1 MQNNLIID
9 TNTLIQILK
18 AQGLKTPGIIDL
30 MIEEQDID
38 LDQLIFNVT
47 VIINAEF
54 ANAMWIALEAQKML
68 YAKICSL
75 IDQDKATVNV
85 QIVLKEDTTD
95 E

>member
-47 VIINAEF
+47 VVINAEF
-54 ANAMWIALEAQKML
+54 ANAM
-68 YAKICSL
+68 
-75 IDQDKATVNV
+75 
-85 QIVLKEDTTD
+85 
-95 E
+95 